1 MSGFKKKPIQRV
13 FGATSLEG
21 DKNSPCFIQQKDV
34 QVMISHNN
42 DALKIKQTGW
52 NYDKCLWQHL
62 FPTGIPMSK
71 FNDVHITQGKY
82 FKSP

>member
-1 MSGFKKKPIQRV
+1 MSRFKTKPIQMV
-13 FGATSLEG
+13 FWATSLEA

-42 DALKIKQTGW
+42 DTLKIKHTGW
-52 NYDKCLWQHL
+52 NYDKCLWQH
-62 FPTGIPMSK
+62 FFATGILMSK
-71 FNDVHITQGKY
+71 SNDVHITPAKY